1 MTELLCCRMVPV
13 DEFLPIMYGRHPNS
27 SWAEQFP
34 TRDLLALRQHTVT
47 AHSGSTAF
55 WAAH

>member
-1 MTELLCCRMVPV
+1 MVPV

-34 TRDLLALRQHTVT
+34 ARDLLALRQLTVT
-47 AHSGSTAF
+47 ALSSTTAF
-55 WAAH
+55 SAAQF